1 MVTFAINPLIP
12 RYKLMIVF
20 SIANNCQI
28 FVRKNM
34 SKRYSQLKYIF
45 IILICLSMPA
55 VDAIAF
61 PTDTYAGSSA
71 LASGKWV
78 KVSVSETGMHFISTA
93 TLRSWGFT
101 DVTKVHIHGYGG
113 QRVAD
118 HMTLA
123 NYRDDLPEVSTLA
136 TSAGIYFYGVGP
148 VAWTK
153 LGDRYYQQ
161 LNPFTTEG
169 YYFLT
174 DSGTGEP
181 ARAETEGSS
190 ATPGDPITQYE
201 ARLYHEF
208 DRYTFSMSGTE
219 LFGEDFRSKRTQTF
233 KFKLTDRVEGTQAWM
248 RVSFAAKSSSRSTLR
263 TTINGEKLPT
273 TRTIDAAGDNY
284 GKLCTFSTAINPTGE
299 DTEIGITL
307 ENSGIVE
314 AARLN
319 GITINYTRAL
329 RLNGKSPLIFTLR
342 STTASLE
349 GAGEHTHVWD
359 VTNPETPIEMQT
371 SVNGNSATWV
381 NPYTGTRE
389 YIAWDESSTML
400 TPKMVCTVPNQN
412 LHGIKEYPD
421 MVIFTVKDF
430 AGEAERLANLHRSA
444 PDNFTVLV
452 IDQDEVF
459 NEFSSGSRDAGAF
472 RRMMKM
478 MYDRGNEAGKPLKYC
493 VMFGRSLFD
502 PRQLT
507 DEAKN
512 ISTPFMPQW
521 QSQESLIEGSTY
533 CSDDVLCMLEDNSG
547 NVVSNDKISV
557 SIGRIS
563 AGTLSQAKN
572 YVDKLYAFAENKQ
585 RSEWKNSIIIEA
597 DNGNEATFMV
607 GSGATVTGVEGMHN
621 SFIENPDASQFIF
634 NKIYYDA
641 YPIVGGVCEQADKL
655 FKRAI
660 EEGTMMWF
668 YNGHGAIS
676 TLGGEGL
683 HSLSKVSNMYN
694 AHWPVLLALTCSF
707 GQWDSPDPCGIERL
721 CFNTQGGT
729 IAAIS
734 ASRKAIISD
743 NDAFIVKLGE
753 TFLRRDES
761 GQYMRLGDMLRAS
774 KNALLGASKAG
785 AMTKLRY
792 VFLGD
797 PAMRL
802 AVPDNNIVLE
812 SINGESVDPE
822 KQVTIMANQRVT
834 LTGTLYD
841 QQGNTMDDFNG
852 ILSATIY
859 DAETS
864 VTTLGLN
871 VDNTKGKA
879 ITFDK
884 KGDKLFSGRGSVVNG
899 HFTLGIAMPSEI
911 ADNFRPATIN
921 MYATSKDGRE
931 ASGVCR
937 DFYVYGFDDTAEPDT
952 QPPLIDYAYLNHSS
966 FTNGSIVNEQP
977 MFIAGVTDDIG
988 INLSMA
994 GIGHQMS
1001 LKLDDE
1007 RSFTDIALYY
1017 SPAPDG
1023 SPSGTIAYPISE
1035 LPEGNHTLTFRVW
1048 DTSGNS
1054 ATHSIDFF
1062 VEQGAAPQLFD
1073 IFTDANPASTHA
1085 NFYLSHNRPDAP
1097 ATVSLD
1103 IFSMSGRHIWSSTVT
1118 GRSDMFLSTPIQWD
1132 LCDMGGQRVIRG
1144 IYIYRAT
1151 IKIDGHEITSQAK
1164 RIAVTGR

>member
-1 MVTFAINPLIP
+1 MT
-12 RYKLMIVF
+12 KH
-20 SIANNCQI
+20 
-28 FVRKNM
+28 
-34 SKRYSQLKYIF
+34 YSRLKYIF
-45 IILICLSMPA
+45 IILICLSIYAAEA
-55 VDAIAF
+55 VAF
-61 PTDTYAGSSA
+61 PTETYAESSA
-71 LASGKWV
+71 LASGRWV
-78 KVSVSETGMHFISTA
+78 KISVSETGMHFISTA
-93 TLRSWGFT
+93 TLRSWGFS
-101 DVTKVHIHGYGG
+101 DVTKVRIHGYGG

-123 NYRDDLPEVSTLA
+123 NYHDDLPEVSTLA
-136 TSAGIYFYGVGP
+136 TTAGIYFYGVGP
-148 VAWTK
+148 VSWTK
-153 LGDRYYQQ
+153 SGKHYYQQ

-174 DSGTGEP
+174 DSGVGEP
-181 ARAETEGSS
+181 ARAEIKNSS
-190 ATPGDPITQYE
+190 ATPGEPATQFE
-201 ARLYHEF
+201 ARLYHEI

-219 LFGEDFRSKRTQTF
+219 LFGEDFRSKRTQSF
-233 KFKLTDRVEGTQAWM
+233 KFKLTDLVEASSAWM
-248 RVSFAAKSSSRSTLR
+248 RVSFAAKSNSKSTLR
-263 TTINGEKLPT
+263 LTLNGEKLSE
-273 TRTIDAAGDNY
+273 TRTIEAAGDNY
-284 GKLCTFSTAINPTGE
+284 GSLNTFYTSIYPTSE
-299 DTEIGITL
+299 DTEIGITID
-307 ENSGIVE
+307 NPGIVE

-329 RLNGKSPLIFTLR
+329 RFNGKSPLAFTLQ

-349 GAGEHTHVWD
+349 GASKNTHVWD

-371 SVNGNSATWV
+371 SVNGNNAIWV
-381 NPYTGTRE
+381 NPYTGSRE

-400 TPKMVCTVPNQN
+400 SPKIVCSVPNQN

-421 MVIFTVKDF
+421 MVIFTLRDF

-444 PDNFTVLV
+444 PDNFTVLI

-459 NEFSSGSRDAGAF
+459 NEFSSGCRDAGAF

-478 MYDRGNEAGKPLKYC
+478 LYDRGNEAGKPLKYC
-493 VMFGRSLFD
+493 IMFGRAIFD
-502 PRQLT
+502 PRRIT
-507 DEAKN
+507 DETKN
-512 ISTPFMPQW
+512 INTPFMPQW
-521 QSQESLIEGSTY
+521 QSSESLNEGRTY

-547 NVVSNDKISV
+547 SAVSNDRISV
-557 SIGRIS
+557 SVGRIPAS
-563 AGTLSQAKN
+563 TLSQAKN
-572 YVDKLYAFAENKQ
+572 YVDKLYEFTKNNQ
-585 RSEWKNSIIIEA
+585 RSEWKNAIIIEA
-597 DNGNEATFMV
+597 DNGNEGTFMI
-607 GSGATVTGVEGMHN
+607 GSGQTITGVEGMHN

-655 FKRAI
+655 FTRAI
-660 EEGTMMWF
+660 EEGTMMWI

-676 TLGGEGL
+676 TLGSEGL

-694 AHWPVLLALTCSF
+694 SHWPVLLALTCSF
-707 GQWDSPDPCGIERL
+707 GQWDTPELCGIERL

-734 ASRKAIISD
+734 ASRKAIIPD
-743 NDAFIVKLGE
+743 NDAFIVKLGQK
-753 TFLRRDES
+753 FLRRDES
-761 GQYMRLGDMLRAS
+761 GCYMRLGDMLRAS
-774 KNALLGASKAG
+774 KNALLGSNTG

-792 VFLGD
+792 VLLGD

-802 AVPDNNIVLE
+802 TVPDNKIILE

-822 KQVTIMANQRVT
+822 NQATIMARQHAT

-841 QQGNTMDDFNG
+841 PQGNIMDDFNG
-852 ILSATIY
+852 ILSATLY
-859 DAETS
+859 DAENS

-871 VDNTKGKA
+871 VDNTEGKS
-879 ITFDK
+879 ITYEK
-884 KGDKLFSGRGSVVNG
+884 KGDKLFSGRGKVVNG
-899 HFTLGIAMPSEI
+899 RFTLDIAMPSEI

-921 MYATSKDGRE
+921 IYATSDDGRE

-937 DFYVYGFDDTAEPDT
+937 DFYVYGFDETAETDT
-952 QPPLIDYAYLNHSS
+952 LPPLIDYAYLNHSS

-977 MFIAGVTDDIG
+977 MFIAGVSDDIG

-1017 SPAPDG
+1017 SPASDG
-1023 SPSGTIAYPISE
+1023 SPSGTIAYPISG

-1054 ATHSIDFF
+1054 ATRTIDFF
-1062 VEQGAAPQLFD
+1062 VEQGAPPQLFD

-1085 NFYLSHNRPDAP
+1085 NFYISHNRPDAP
-1097 ATVSLD
+1097 ATVTLD
-1103 IFSMSGRHIWSSTVT
+1103 IFSMSGRHIWSSTIT

-1132 LCDMGGQRVIRG
+1132 LCDMGGQRVVRG

-1151 IKIDGHEITSQAK
+1151 IKIDGYEMPSPAK